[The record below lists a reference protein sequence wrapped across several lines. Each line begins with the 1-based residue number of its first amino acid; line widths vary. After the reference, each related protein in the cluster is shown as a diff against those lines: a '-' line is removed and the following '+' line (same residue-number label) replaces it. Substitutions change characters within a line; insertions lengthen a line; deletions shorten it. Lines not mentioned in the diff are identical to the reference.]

1 MNDSSLLTSV
11 VPVTKKSPAFSRDE
25 LQVGFP
31 DGVVVQGG
39 LQVTPMDLEV
49 VDIIEHLRFLILAR
63 DGVRHFD

>member
-1 MNDSSLLTSV
+1 M
-11 VPVTKKSPAFSRDE
+11 TKKSSALSGDE

-39 LQVTPMDLEV
+39 LQVAPVDLEV
-49 VDIIEHLRFLILAR
+49 VDIVEHLRFLIMAR

>member
-31 DGVVVQGG
+31 HGVVVQGS
-39 LQVTPMDLEV
+39 LEIAPVDLEV
-49 VDIIEHLRFLILAR
+49 VDIVEHLRFLILAR